1 MSALWRHQY
10 ENEEIQMPSFDVVSQ
25 VELQEIDNAVNQTMK
40 EISQRYDFKN
50 SKTSLEWRIKEK
62 EIVIVADDDYKLSA
76 STDIL
81 QSKMVKRQIPLKNM
95 KYGTIEQA
103 TGGQVRQVITV
114 QMGLDKEAAKQI
126 TDVIKQSKLKVQA
139 QIMDDQVRVSAK
151 SIDDLQA
158 TMRAL
163 KSASLNVDLQF
174 TNARS

>member
-1 MSALWRHQY
+1 
-10 ENEEIQMPSFDVVSQ
+10 MPSFDVVSQ

-50 SKTSLEWRIKEK
+50 SKTTIEWRAKEK

-76 STDIL
+76 TTDIM

-114 QMGLDKEAAKQI
+114 QMGLDKEAAKQV
-126 TDVIKQSKLKVQA
+126 TELIKQSKLKVQA
-139 QIMDDQVRVSAK
+139 QIMDDQVRVTAK

-163 KSASLNVDLQF
+163 KSAPLNVDLQF

>member
-1 MSALWRHQY
+1 
-10 ENEEIQMPSFDVVSQ
+10 MPSFDVVSQ

-50 SKTSLEWRIKEK
+50 SKTTVEWRAKEK
-62 EIVIVADDDYKLSA
+62 EIIIVADDDYKLSA

-114 QMGLDKEAAKQI
+114 QMGLDKEAAKQV
-126 TDVIKQSKLKVQA
+126 TEVIKQSKLKVQA
-139 QIMDDQVRVSAK
+139 QIMDDQVRVTSK

-163 KSASLNVDLQF
+163 KSATLNVDVQF

>member
-1 MSALWRHQY
+1 
-10 ENEEIQMPSFDVVSQ
+10 MPSFDVVSQ

-50 SKTSLEWRIKEK
+50 AKTTVEWRVKEK

-126 TDVIKQSKLKVQA
+126 TEVIKQSKLKVQA
-139 QIMDDQVRVSAK
+139 QIMDDQVRVTSK

-163 KSASLNVDLQF
+163 KSAALNVDVQF

>member
-1 MSALWRHQY
+1 
-10 ENEEIQMPSFDVVSQ
+10 MPSFDVVSQ
-25 VELQEIDNAVNQTMK
+25 VELQEIDNAVNQTLK

-50 SKTSLEWRIKEK
+50 SKTTIEWRTKEK

-76 STDIL
+76 ATDIL

-103 TGGQVRQVITV
+103 SGSQVRQVITI
-114 QMGLDKEAAKQI
+114 QNGLDKEAAKQI
-126 TDVIKQSKLKVQA
+126 TELIKQSKLKVQA
-139 QIMDDQVRVSAK
+139 QIMDDQVRVTSK

-163 KSASLNVDLQF
+163 KSAPLDVDVQF
-174 TNARS
+174 TNART

>member
-1 MSALWRHQY
+1 
-10 ENEEIQMPSFDVVSQ
+10 MPSFDVVSQ

-50 SKTSLEWRIKEK
+50 AKTSLEWRAKEK

-95 KYGTIEQA
+95 KYGTIEQS

-126 TDVIKQSKLKVQA
+126 TEVIKNSKLKVQA
-139 QIMDDQVRVSAK
+139 QIMDDQVRVTSK

-163 KSASLNVDLQF
+163 KSASLNVDVQF
-174 TNARS
+174 TNART